1 MSWKERVFTC
11 NLAVVA
17 YSLFYRPQADELP
30 SLRRQDSDL
39 RSDLETLAAEM
50 HASVERQ
57 ASGLQS
63 WEHDISGVR
72 SWTGGLDI
80 NSRLKRLEEIAHEQ
94 SRKDTTDELT
104 FKSQL
109 LANDVEM
116 LKYKT
121 SDLTF
126 LSHTVHDVK
135 KKKSKQMEKIIV
147 EAIEEF
153 TEKLEALK
161 GSETRY
167 NACLDTILIVLKPD
181 SMSVY
186 AILSGLLKTG
196 TKQALFVC

>member
-121 SDLTF
+121 SDLTC
-126 LSHTVHDVK
+126 LSHTVLDVK
-135 KKKSKQMEKIIV
+135 KKK
-147 EAIEEF
+147 
-153 TEKLEALK
+153 
-161 GSETRY
+161 
-167 NACLDTILIVLKPD
+167 
-181 SMSVY
+181 
-186 AILSGLLKTG
+186 
-196 TKQALFVC
+196 